1 MIKNVTII
9 GTGLIGASLGLA
21 LRANGFIGNIYGW
34 DTSPAAVAAAE
45 RIGALTHALAEPP
58 TAASLATHPGVIVLA
73 GPVFSILDWMDRLS
87 TLNAFSTLI
96 TDVGST
102 KAVIVEHARSLFAAD
117 DRPRFLPGHPMAG
130 KERGGADLAE
140 ADLFRGRRWLFTP
153 LFHLLSPIEQE
164 WIAWVERIGASVTFL
179 EADRH
184 DTVCAWVSHLPQLL
198 STALASLLEEEF
210 AGDLDIAAIGG
221 RALEETTRLGA
232 SPFSMWR
239 DIAHTNAD
247 PIAAS
252 LLALE
257 QKLTHIRENLKTPA
271 LREEFTQAN
280 TFRRRRDA

>member
-1 MIKNVTII
+1 MIENVTII

-21 LRANGFIGNIYGW
+21 LRAIGFPGNIYGW
-34 DTSPAAVAAAE
+34 DASPAALAAAM
-45 RIGALTHALAEPP
+45 RSGALTHALSEPP
-58 TAASLATHPGVIVLA
+58 TAASLAPGVIVLA
-73 GPVFSILDWMDRLS
+73 GPVFTILDWMNRLR
-87 TLNAFSTLI
+87 TLPGTGTLI

-102 KAVIVEHARSLFAAD
+102 KAIIVEHARSLFTAQ
-117 DRPRFLPGHPMAG
+117 DRARFLPGHPMAG
-130 KERGGADLAE
+130 KERGGADFAE

-164 WIAWVERIGASVTFL
+164 WIAWIERIGASVTFL

-210 AGDLDIAAIGG
+210 AGDPDIAAIGG
-221 RALEETTRLGA
+221 RALEETTRLGT

-239 DIAHTNAD
+239 DIAHTNAE

-257 QKLTHIRENLKTPA
+257 QKLTHLRENLKSPA
-271 LREEFTQAN
+271 LRDEFTQAN
-280 TFRRRRDA
+280 AFRRRRDH